1 MPPAERPRDDEAR
14 LSGARAEFVGSLPR
28 RLDALRGA
36 LQVAEE
42 GPGDADR
49 VNGLLRRVHAVGSAA
64 RVLGFASV
72 AEALAEAERHVRKAR
87 AEKQATPFA
96 EVARALDLLPSLVL
110 GAPVS
115 TRAPESRAQSA
126 PVVFPISVLVLGSE
140 ALAEALAAGAG
151 TAPIEAERSDDAER
165 ALELGRMV
173 GPDVAVIDGDH
184 PGARGLITALLSD
197 PLIEPLPVVVVGS
210 FDNPE
215 GTRSFVD
222 IGADRV
228 LPKPCSPDT
237 LRRTVEEL
245 RERATR
251 TRGGREPLGELT
263 VQGLSERI
271 AREFERGLVDALES
285 GSQNA
290 RVPLGDGHDVLAAVW
305 GAVARV
311 RELVTLRSSGGLR
324 FEATGPEGAVP
335 VAPWGSAERRAGERG
350 VRSAREGTGVSLQGR
365 RIVVAD
371 DDPAVVWFMSGLL
384 KAVGVE
390 VLEAHDGRR
399 ALEQTFETWPD
410 VVVSDVLMPKLDGF
424 SLCHEIKRDVV
435 VRDTPVILLS
445 WKEDL
450 LQRVRELGGSAD
462 GYLRKEAAA
471 SAVVERVREVLR
483 ARARVE
489 ERIQAGGEVRGRL
502 DGITPRLVL
511 ALACKE
517 ERDVRVSVRD
527 AAFLFEA
534 MVRRGQLVSV
544 TRSSQDGAFAR
555 GAEVLPSLLGVTAG
569 RFIVQPDSS
578 PCRSELHGS
587 LAELLKS
594 PVEKARN
601 ALKAVSAGSLVRL
614 SRLELDRPL
623 VEAYLSSTP
632 EPAASLIRRLLTG
645 DKAKDLVLEGVAASW
660 LLEAVLSDIARRGG
674 VRGAELDPGSVHP
687 AEPSDPP
694 PPRYEPPVVATPAR
708 SPGLPTRTLVSAT
721 APEIDEHDAGWFSE
735 ASRPGAGTASPAPEP
750 SPPAPPTEASAP
762 LGRSAVS
769 DAEPSDVEPSD
780 VAPAAENQP
789 LRVLG
794 AGATLPLNQSV
805 TPAVDALA
813 AVTSATLP
821 DTHTLEG
828 LGGLAK
834 VATREARAPVSS
846 SPELTTEEVNED
858 VLGLFAEAE
867 ASSAPSMS
875 PVAPTVRAEGP
886 HGGSAPGMTPAPE
899 LTPAPAATPADSPAA
914 KSSTPPFAVA
924 AAKTMLSSAPERSP
938 KSSRNHPT
946 EPPTSRIGR
955 KPGPRSAAVRPAEA
969 PGSSWGMVILKGLVA
984 FALAFAFTSWVL
996 IPVLSPAPVPKE
1008 GDAPTPP
1015 PSASGTSV
1023 APTQGADAER

>member
-1 MPPAERPRDDEAR
+1 MPPGEGPRDDEAR

-36 LQVAEE
+36 LQSAEQ
-42 GPGDADR
+42 GPGDAER

-72 AEALAEAERHVRKAR
+72 AEALAEAERNVRKAR
-87 AEKQATPFA
+87 ADKQSAPFA
-96 EVARALDLLPSLVL
+96 DVARALDLLPSLVL
-110 GAPVS
+110 GAPIS

-140 ALAEALAAGAG
+140 ALAEALSTGAG

-184 PGARGLITALLSD
+184 PGSRGLITAMLSD

-215 GTRSFVD
+215 STRSFVD
-222 IGADRV
+222 LGADRV
-228 LPKPCSPDT
+228 LAKPCSPDT

-251 TRGGREPLGELT
+251 PRGVREPLGELT
-263 VQGLSERI
+263 VQALSERI

-285 GSQNA
+285 GSPKA

-324 FEATGPEGAVP
+324 FEASGPEGAVP
-335 VAPWGSAERRAGERG
+335 VAPWGASERRAGERG
-350 VRSAREGTGVSLQGR
+350 ARSAREGTGVSLQGR
-365 RIVVAD
+365 RLVVAD

-390 VLEAHDGRR
+390 VLEAHDGKR
-399 ALEQTFETWPD
+399 ALEQTFDAWPD

-489 ERIQAGGEVRGRL
+489 ERIQTGGEVRGRL

-511 ALACKE
+511 ALACRE

-534 MVRRGQLVSV
+534 QVRRGQLVSV

-555 GAEVLPSLLGVTAG
+555 GADVLPSLLGVTAG
-569 RFIVQPDSS
+569 RFVVQPDGSA
-578 PCRSELHGS
+578 CRAELHGP
-587 LAELLKS
+587 LAEQLKT
-594 PVEKARN
+594 PVEQARK

-614 SRLELDRPL
+614 SRLELDRAL
-623 VEAYLSSTP
+623 VEAYLASTP
-632 EPAASLIRRLLTG
+632 EPAAALTRRLLTG
-645 DKAKDLVLEGVAASW
+645 DKPKDLVLEGAAASW

-674 VRGAELDPGSVHP
+674 VRSAELEPGSVHP

-694 PPRYEPPVVATPAR
+694 PPRYEPPVAAVPQR
-708 SPGLPTRTLVSAT
+708 LPTRTLLSAS
-721 APEIDEHDAGWFSE
+721 APEVGEHDAGWFSE
-735 ASRPGAGTASPAPEP
+735 ASRPGAAKEPAPKEP
-750 SPPAPPTEASAP
+750 SPSPPPTEASAP
-762 LGRSAVS
+762 APQV
-769 DAEPSDVEPSD
+769 
-780 VAPAAENQP
+780 VAPTDVKSAESAP
-789 LRVLG
+789 LRVVG
-794 AGATLPLNQSV
+794 PGATLPLDTSV
-805 TPAVDALA
+805 TPAVDAPA
-813 AVTSATLP
+813 GATSATLP
-821 DTHTLEG
+821 DTRTLEG
-828 LGGLAK
+828 MGELAK
-834 VATREARAPVSS
+834 VAAREVRPPVSS
-846 SPELTTEEVNED
+846 SPELTTEEAGED

-875 PVAPTVRAEGP
+875 PIAPTVRADP
-886 HGGSAPGMTPAPE
+886 TRASAAPGTTPAPT
-899 LTPAPAATPADSPAA
+899 LADSPAA
-914 KSSTPPFAVA
+914 KASTPPFAA
-924 AAKTMLSSAPERSP
+924 SAAKTLMSHSPERAP
-938 KSSRNHPT
+938 KSARHQPT
-946 EPPTSRIGR
+946 EPPASRIGR
-955 KPGPRSAAVRPAEA
+955 KPSPRGPVARHQEAAA
-969 PGSSWGMVILKGLVA
+969 SSWGMVILKGLVA
-984 FALAFAFTSWVL
+984 FAVAFGFTSWVL
-996 IPVLSPAPVPKE
+996 IPVLSPAPAPKE
-1008 GDAPTPP
+1008 SEDPAAA
-1015 PSASGTSV
+1015 PSASAST
-1023 APTQGADAER
+1023 APAADGPDAER

>member
-1 MPPAERPRDDEAR
+1 MPPAEGPRDDEAR

-42 GPGDADR
+42 GPGDTER
-49 VNGLLRRVHAVGSAA
+49 MNGLLRRVHAVGSAA

-72 AEALAEAERHVRKAR
+72 AEALAEAERNVRKAR
-87 AEKQATPFA
+87 AEKQAAPFA

-115 TRAPESRAQSA
+115 TRASESRERSA

-140 ALAEALAAGAG
+140 ALAEALSSGAG
-151 TAPIEAERSDDAER
+151 TAPIEAERADDAER
-165 ALELGRMV
+165 ALELGRML
-173 GPDVAVIDGDH
+173 GPDVAVVDGDH
-184 PGARGLITALLSD
+184 PGSRGLITAMLRD
-197 PLIEPLPVVVVGS
+197 PLIEPLPVIVVGS

-215 GTRSFVD
+215 STRTFVD
-222 IGADRV
+222 LGADRV

-251 TRGGREPLGELT
+251 SRGAREPLGELT
-263 VQGLSERI
+263 VQGLADRI
-271 AREFERGLVDALES
+271 AGEFKRGLVDALES
-285 GSQNA
+285 GSPNA
-290 RVPLGDGHDVLAAVW
+290 RVPLGEGNDVLAAVW

-324 FEATGPEGAVP
+324 DT
-335 VAPWGSAERRAGERG
+335 AERRGGDRG
-350 VRSAREGTGVSLQGR
+350 VRSAREGEGVSLQGR
-365 RIVVAD
+365 RLVVAD

-399 ALEQTFETWPD
+399 ALAQTFEAWPD

-511 ALACKE
+511 ALACRG
-517 ERDVRVSVRD
+517 ERDVRVSMRD

-544 TRSSQDGAFAR
+544 TRSSQDGSFAR
-555 GAEVLPSLLGVTAG
+555 GVEVLPSLLGVTAG
-569 RFIVQPDSS
+569 RFVVQPDGS
-578 PCRSELHGS
+578 PCRADLHGS
-587 LAELLKS
+587 LPELLKA
-594 PVEKARN
+594 PVEKARKS
-601 ALKAVSAGSLVRL
+601 LQAVAAASLVRL
-614 SRLELDRPL
+614 TRLELDRPL
-623 VEAYLSSTP
+623 VEAYLASTP
-632 EPAASLIRRLLTG
+632 EPAASLTRRLLAG
-645 DKAKDLVLEGVAASW
+645 AKPRDLVLEGTASS
-660 LLEAVLSDIARRGG
+660 LLEAVLSDMARRGG
-674 VRGAELDPGSVHP
+674 VLAADLEPASVP
-687 AEPSDPP
+687 AEPSEPP
-694 PPRYEPPVVATPAR
+694 PPRWEPPVAATPAV
-708 SPGLPTRTLVSAT
+708 PPAEPAQPALAAP
-721 APEIDEHDAGWFSE
+721 APEVDEHDAGWFSE
-735 ASRPGAGTASPAPEP
+735 ASRPGFGP
-750 SPPAPPTEASAP
+750 
-762 LGRSAVS
+762 
-769 DAEPSDVEPSD
+769 
-780 VAPAAENQP
+780 
-789 LRVLG
+789 
-794 AGATLPLNQSV
+794 GATLPLSQSV
-805 TPAVDALA
+805 TPAMDALA
-813 AVTSATLP
+813 GVTSATLP
-821 DTHTLEG
+821 ETRTLEG
-828 LGGLAK
+828 MGGLAP
-834 VATREARAPVSS
+834 VAAREARAPESS
-846 SPELTTEEVNED
+846 SPELIAEDAGED

-875 PVAPTVRAEGP
+875 PIAPTVRADGARI
-886 HGGSAPGMTPAPE
+886 SATPGVTPAPAP
-899 LTPAPAATPADSPAA
+899 TPEPAATPADSPKA
-914 KSSTPPFAVA
+914 KGSTPPFAA
-924 AAKTMLSSAPERSP
+924 SAAKTMMSSSPDRAP
-938 KSSRNHPT
+938 KSARHHPT
-946 EPPTSRIGR
+946 EPPTSRIGK
-955 KPGPRSAAVRPAEA
+955 KPASRAAKARPSEPAV
-969 PGSSWGMVILKGLVA
+969 SSWGMVIVKGL
-984 FALAFAFTSWVL
+984 LAFAVAFGFTSWVL
-996 IPVLSPAPVPKE
+996 IPVLSPAPSPPE
-1008 GDAPTPP
+1008 GEAPEANPSS
-1015 PSASGTSV
+1015 SASNGSV
-1023 APTQGADAER
+1023 APAPGADAER

>member
-1 MPPAERPRDDEAR
+1 MPPAEGPRDDEAR
-14 LSGARAEFVGSLPR
+14 LTGARAEFVGSLPR

-49 VNGLLRRVHAVGSAA
+49 MNGLLRRVHAVGSAA

-72 AEALAEAERHVRKAR
+72 AEALAEAERNVRKAR
-87 AEKQATPFA
+87 AEKQAAPFA

-115 TRAPESRAQSA
+115 TRGPETRASSA
-126 PVVFPISVLVLGSE
+126 PVAFPISVLVLGSE
-140 ALAEALAAGAG
+140 ALAEALSAGAG
-151 TAPIEAERSDDAER
+151 TAPIESERTDDAER
-165 ALELGRMV
+165 ALELGRML
-173 GPDVAVIDGDH
+173 GPDVAVVDGDH
-184 PGARGLITALLSD
+184 PGSRGLIAAMLRD

-215 GTRSFVD
+215 MTRSFVD
-222 IGADRV
+222 LGADRV

-251 TRGGREPLGELT
+251 TRGAREPLGELT
-263 VQGLSERI
+263 VQGLADRI
-271 AREFERGLVDALES
+271 AGEFKRGLVDALES
-285 GSQNA
+285 GSPNA
-290 RVPLGDGHDVLAAVW
+290 RVPLGEGNDVLAAVW

-311 RELVTLRSSGGLR
+311 RELVTMRSSGGLR
-324 FEATGPEGAVP
+324 FEASGPEGAVP
-335 VAPWGSAERRAGERG
+335 VAPWANAERRGGDRG
-350 VRSAREGTGVSLQGR
+350 VRSARQGDGVSLQGR

-399 ALEQTFETWPD
+399 ALAHTFDAWPD

-489 ERIQAGGEVRGRL
+489 ERIQTGGEVRGRL

-511 ALACKE
+511 ALACRE

-544 TRSSQDGAFAR
+544 TRSSQDGSFAR

-569 RFIVQPDSS
+569 RFMVQPDAS
-578 PCRSELHGS
+578 PCRVDLHGS
-587 LAELLKS
+587 LPELLKS
-594 PVEKARN
+594 PVETARKS
-601 ALKAVSAGSLVRL
+601 LQAVSAASLVRL
-614 SRLELDRPL
+614 TRLELDRPL
-623 VEAYLSSTP
+623 VEAYLASTP
-632 EPAASLIRRLLTG
+632 EPASGLTRRLLAGT
-645 DKAKDLVLEGVAASW
+645 KVRDLVLEGTASS
-660 LLEAVLSDIARRGG
+660 LLEAVLSDMARRGG
-674 VRGAELDPGSVHP
+674 VLAAELEPTNVP

-694 PPRYEPPVVATPAR
+694 PPRYEPPVAATPAA
-708 SPGLPTRTLVSAT
+708 PPTESEQPPVAAR
-721 APEIDEHDAGWFSE
+721 APEVDEHDAGWFSE
-735 ASRPGAGTASPAPEP
+735 ASRPGLGVEPAGTPEP
-750 SPPAPPTEASAP
+750 SAAALPT
-762 LGRSAVS
+762 
-769 DAEPSDVEPSD
+769 
-780 VAPAAENQP
+780 
-789 LRVLG
+789 
-794 AGATLPLNQSV
+794 ATLPLSQSV
-805 TPAVDALA
+805 TPAMDAFA
-813 AVTSATLP
+813 GVTSATPP
-821 DTHTLEG
+821 DTRTLEG
-828 LGGLAK
+828 MGGLAQ
-834 VATREARAPVSS
+834 VAAREARAPESS
-846 SPELTTEEVNED
+846 SPELTAEEANED

-875 PVAPTVRAEGP
+875 PIAPTVRAEGP
-886 HGGSAPGMTPAPE
+886 RISAAPGVTPAP
-899 LTPAPAATPADSPAA
+899 LPTPEPAATPADSPQA
-914 KSSTPPFAVA
+914 KASTPPFAA
-924 AAKTMLSSAPERSP
+924 SAAKTMMSSAPERGP
-938 KSSRNHPT
+938 RSSRHHPT
-946 EPPTSRIGR
+946 APPTSRIGK
-955 KPGPRSAAVRPAEA
+955 KPAGRAAKARPAE
-969 PGSSWGMVILKGLVA
+969 PVVSSWGMVIVKGL
-984 FALAFAFTSWVL
+984 LAFAVAFGFTSWVL
-996 IPVLSPAPVPKE
+996 IPVLSPATSVPE
-1008 GDAPTPP
+1008 GEPPAANPSGSASSVPTAPP
-1015 PSASGTSV
+1015 P
-1023 APTQGADAER
+1023 GADADR